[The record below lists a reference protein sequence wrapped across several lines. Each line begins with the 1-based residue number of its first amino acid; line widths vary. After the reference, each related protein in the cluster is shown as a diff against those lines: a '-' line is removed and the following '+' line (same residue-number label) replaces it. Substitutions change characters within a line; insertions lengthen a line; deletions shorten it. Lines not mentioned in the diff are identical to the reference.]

1 MSPRYTWTAAAL
13 MPLGVLIFHGC
24 SSDSRAAAPATGG
37 RPPVAVEIQPVTNAE
52 LADAI
57 DVVGSLAPKL
67 SADVKSEVSGVV
79 SAVYVTEW
87 VSVRRGAPLA
97 RLDTREVEAGIEVL
111 KAAEAQARVAE
122 ARARREYARA
132 QQLKEYGLVT
142 QQNLDEA
149 TSAVEAAQAATKAAA
164 AQIRTAETHL
174 LKSTVAAPFDGTVAL
189 RTVDV
194 GDRVENV
201 GGNEPMFRIVN
212 DAILSRTVTVPS
224 QALPRVRVGQALE
237 FTTDGYPGR
246 VFTGRVMF
254 INPTVDEIN
263 RAGKVTADVT
273 NPKHELKGGLF
284 VNGRIIVDKKAAA
297 LQIPT
302 DALLNW
308 NVAKGAAEVYVVAG
322 DTADRRQVTTGI
334 VTGRVAEITSG
345 LATGDRVVT
354 RGAFA
359 RRPGDRVTVAG
370 AR

>member
-1 MSPRYTWTAAAL
+1 MTSRFTWMAAAL
-13 MPLGVLIFHGC
+13 AVVAAVVVYAC
-24 SSDSRAAAPATGG
+24 ERDSRAAAPVAEG
-37 RPPVAVEIQPVTNAE
+37 RPAVAVEAQPVTSGDV
-52 LADAI
+52 ADAI

-67 SADVKSEVSGVV
+67 SADIKSEVSGTV

-111 KAAEAQARVAE
+111 KAAEAQARVGE

-149 TSAVEAAQAATKAAA
+149 TSAVEAAEAATKAAG
-164 AQIRTAETHL
+164 AQIRTAQAHL
-174 LKSTVAAPFDGTVAL
+174 DKSTIAAPFDGTVAL

-194 GDRVENV
+194 GDRVENM

-212 DAILSRTVTVPS
+212 DSVLSLTVTVPS
-224 QALPRVRVGQALE
+224 PALPRVHVGQALE
-237 FTTDGYPGR
+237 FTTDSYPGR

-263 RAGKVTADVT
+263 RSGKVTADVV
-273 NPKHELKGGLF
+273 NAKHELRGGQF
-284 VNGRIIVDKKAAA
+284 VNGRIIVDTKPNA

-302 DALLNW
+302 DALQNW
-308 NVAKGAAEVYVVAG
+308 NVAKG
-322 DTADRRQVTTGI
+322 TADVFVITGDKADKRAVTTGTVSGQI
-334 VTGRVAEITSG
+334 AEITSG
-345 LATGDRVVT
+345 LKAGERVVT
-354 RGAFA
+354 RGGFA
-359 RRPGDRVTVAG
+359 VRPGDRVAI
-370 AR
+370 ANPR